1 MSTDEIPPGCVGNL
15 TPEQEKK
22 LKELW
27 VMVLKVCGVKVPE
40 DIDRRASVAS
50 ATPSSPTQDKKKTK
64 RKSFFWGRGNEEDT
78 NDDTTSVAAG
88 ISGITLD
95 GDDKHGQ
102 NKEFQQALAELK
114 PEELRLALWSMT
126 KQDNPDALLLR
137 FLRARKWDVSKALV
151 MLISTLRW
159 RLKEMHV
166 DDDIVRKGEGNAALQ
181 SQSSDP
187 AEKKAGEEFMTQLRM
202 GKSFAHGIDRN
213 GRPICYVRVRLHKG
227 SEQSAETMERFTVL
241 LIEST
246 RMMLAPPIETA
257 AIVFDMTDFTL
268 ANMDYHPVKFI
279 IKCFEANYPE
289 CLGAIL
295 IHKAPWIF
303 SGIWKII
310 RGWLDPVVAAKVN
323 FTNSVEDLEQFIPRD
338 RIIKELGGDE
348 DWEYKYIEPTADE
361 NARMED
367 TATREKLL
375 AKRQQLSDELQ
386 AATLSWVTAAK
397 AGNKDLEAAEQ
408 AKRAELIKRLREE
421 YWELDPYI
429 RARTIM
435 DRTGCLLE
443 GGKIQFYP
451 ERNAA
456 STNGVS
462 TDGETTIAEEKVAAV
477 SADGVAS
484 PNGTAITA

>member
-1 MSTDEIPPGCVGNL
+1 M
-15 TPEQEKK
+15 
-22 LKELW
+22 
-27 VMVLKVCGVKVPE
+27 
-40 DIDRRASVAS
+40 
-50 ATPSSPTQDKKKTK
+50 
-64 RKSFFWGRGNEEDT
+64 
-78 NDDTTSVAAG
+78 
-88 ISGITLD
+88 
-95 GDDKHGQ
+95 
-102 NKEFQQALAELK
+102 
-114 PEELRLALWSMT
+114 
-126 KQDNPDALLLR
+126 
-137 FLRARKWDVSKALV
+137 
-151 MLISTLRW
+151 
-159 RLKEMHV
+159 
-166 DDDIVRKGEGNAALQ
+166 
-181 SQSSDP
+181 
-187 AEKKAGEEFMTQLRM
+187 
-202 GKSFAHGIDRN
+202 
-213 GRPICYVRVRLHKG
+213 
-227 SEQSAETMERFTVL
+227 
-241 LIEST
+241 
-246 RMMLAPPIETA
+246 
-257 AIVFDMTDFTL
+257 
-268 ANMDYHPVKFI
+268 
-279 IKCFEANYPE
+279 
-289 CLGAIL
+289 GAIL

-348 DWEYKYIEPTADE
+348 DWEYKYVEPTAEE